1 MVMYNTMGIIFTGG
15 KNNRLKELSAE
26 RSISAVPFG
35 GKYRAIDFALSN
47 MINSGIRNVGIPT
60 QYNFHSLMDHL
71 GSGKEWDL
79 DRKNDGLFILTPY
92 LSEYG
97 TGWYKGNADAM
108 YKNLTFLNRSNEEFV
123 VINQGYAIY
132 NMNYIDILKQHV
144 DKDADVTIACR
155 HMNDFPKEYL
165 CALGIIEAD
174 SDKRITDIQEKPL
187 NPKSHFAS
195 MGVYIIKRK
204 LLITLLEECA
214 AHGYYEFV
222 RDILVKKVNELR
234 IYNYEFTGYWKPLC
248 NIQLYYQTNM
258 ELLNPSVRY
267 ELFMKNGNIFTK
279 VKDES
284 PAKYNEEAIVR
295 NAIIADGCIIE
306 GLVENSILFR
316 GVNVQRGAVIN
327 NSIVM
332 QDSIICENTSLDY
345 CILDKNVVIT
355 PNKQLRGDKNWPLIV
370 GKNVVV

>member
-1 MVMYNTMGIIFTGG
+1 MAMYSMMGIILTGG

-79 DRKNDGLFILTPY
+79 DRKNDGLFILPPY

-97 TGWYKGNADAM
+97 TGWYKGNAHAM
-108 YKNLTFLNRSNEEFV
+108 YSNLTFLNRSNEEFV
-123 VINQGYAIY
+123 LINQGYAIY
-132 NMNYIDILKQHV
+132 NMNYTDMLKQHV

-155 HMNDFPKEYL
+155 YMKDFPQEYL
-165 CALGIIEAD
+165 CNLGIVEKD
-174 SDKRITDIQEKPL
+174 SDQRIIDMQEKPL
-187 NPKSHFAS
+187 NPKSDFAS

-204 LLITLLEECA
+204 LLISLLEESA

-234 IYNYEFTGYWKPLC
+234 LYAYEFTGYWRPLC
-248 NIQLYYQTNM
+248 NIQLYYRTNM
-258 ELLNPSVRY
+258 ELLDPAVRY
-267 ELFMKNGNIFTK
+267 ELFEKNGKIFTK
-279 VKDES
+279 VKDEP
-284 PAKYNEEAIVR
+284 PAKYNDEAVVK

-306 GLVENSILFR
+306 GQVENSILFR
-316 GVNVQRGAVIN
+316 GVKVKRGAVIR
-327 NSIVM
+327 NSIIM
-332 QDSIICENTSLDY
+332 QDSVVCENTLLDS
-345 CILDKNVVIT
+345 CILDKSVIIT
-355 PNKQLRGDKNWPLIV
+355 AGKQLKGDKNWPLIV